1 MPDSL
6 PPFDPT
12 VYYRFA
18 NVKYTTVT
26 LSTGFK
32 DSSPN
37 LTFTPAGSR
46 SSENWQ
52 LYFQAGRYLIRNYD
66 YGASAQLGLSDS
78 ARSVP
83 ALLAPPSGALGQQWL
98 LDQYEDGSWR
108 VSNGLVGNASVLGVS
123 DALVTTEIWPAMMP
137 SPDGSD
143 RWIVTVNLSAGKV
156 GKGMLSDVEGLEPLP
171 NPAPKLPLSTSA
183 LKQSPQATASST
195 PLLSQEVSQ
204 GHRVHTPMK
213 HFTCTTA
220 GAFVGMAVLILLFV
234 AANLAWRR
242 RERVPYQLVSSSD
255 TAVDEK

>member
-1 MPDSL
+1 MPDAL

-18 NVKYTTVT
+18 NVKYTSVT

-66 YGASAQLGLSDS
+66 YGASAQLGLSDA

-83 ALLAPPSGALGQQWL
+83 RLLAPSGALGQQWL

-108 VSNGLVGNASVLGVS
+108 VSNGLVGNVSVLGVS
-123 DALVTTEIWPAMMP
+123 DALVTSEIGPGMMP

-143 RWIVTVNLSAGKV
+143 RWLVTVNLSAGKV
-156 GKGMLSDVEGLEPLP
+156 GTAMLVDVEGLEVRTIFSILP
-171 NPAPKLPLSTSA
+171 FS
-183 LKQSPQATASST
+183 
-195 PLLSQEVSQ
+195 
-204 GHRVHTPMK
+204 
-213 HFTCTTA
+213 FCC
-220 GAFVGMAVLILLFV
+220 
-234 AANLAWRR
+234 R
-242 RERVPYQLVSSSD
+242 RERWPLLTYFLHSLCLLQRPSSRCRRRRSSRARRLRLVIRRCSRRRFLRA
-255 TAVDEK
+255 TGCIRR